1 MFGLIRYTVE
11 LCPEVKGQ
19 LTNNGAPI
27 ANQLIERSLTYED
40 EEIDSVYTDE
50 NGCFSLPAK
59 SLKSLKPGSIFH
71 EPVVRII
78 IDLEKDGKI
87 FNLWIGFQHGLKTP
101 KEFKRL
107 LKNLNADLTN
117 DETKHHLVNPEDSLD
132 EHFIKS
138 IAQLEKQ
145 LK

>member
-1 MFGLIRYTVE
+1 MLGLIRYTVE
-11 LCPEVKGQ
+11 LCPEVNGQ
-19 LTNNGAPI
+19 LTDNGTPI

-40 EEIDSVYTDE
+40 EELDSFYTDE
-50 NGCFSLPAK
+50 NGCFSFPAK
-59 SLKSLKPGSIFH
+59 SLKSRKPGSIFH

-87 FNLWIGFQHGLKTP
+87 FNLWIGFQHGLKSP

-117 DETKHHLVNPEDSLD
+117 DETKHRLVNPKDSLD

-138 IAQLEKQ
+138 IARWGK
-145 LK
+145 

>member
-1 MFGLIRYTVE
+1 MLGLIRYTVE
-11 LCPEVKGQ
+11 LCPEVNGQ
-19 LTNNGAPI
+19 LTDNGTPI
-27 ANQLIERSLTYED
+27 ANQLIERSLTYDD
-40 EEIDSVYTDE
+40 EELDSVYTDE
-50 NGCFSLPAK
+50 NGYFSFPAR
-59 SLKSLKPGSIFH
+59 SLKSRKPGSIFH

-78 IDLEKDGKI
+78 IDLEKDGEI

-117 DETKHHLVNPEDSLD
+117 DETKHYLVNPEDSLD

-138 IAQLEKQ
+138 IARWGK
-145 LK
+145 